1 MYTQND
7 WRFYQ
12 EYELYHHGI
21 KGQKWGVSNGPP
33 YPLGSAIST
42 GKRLIGKAAGAIKRH
57 KEKRIQAEA
66 ARLKARQEKKAQQDE
81 ETKQKT
87 IKSGN
92 ADEVSKI
99 ASNLSIQ
106 ELNEAMTRVDL
117 QRRLD
122 MAKNQG
128 PSKADEALRKIKKT
142 TEWAQTGIN
151 AWNTFAQVYN
161 SLSEDQIPVINGQ
174 WASQQA
180 DKRRRMAEEEQRF
193 ADQQRA
199 AAREQAIRTWS
210 DEDIAKN
217 QHVFSTAELKSRAER
232 KQALGAITGEGKKN
246 DKTNSDNTVNTKE
259 STANN
264 KKQESVNNYESS
276 KPKSE
281 PKTEAP
287 KPEPSYRE
295 KLSSW
300 AAETKPGQTG
310 WLDSAEKA
318 VRDESA
324 RAAYL
329 DSISQYNK
337 AVTRQTISA
346 MAREKDMKE
355 RADAFDNLAAAW
367 ARNDDKLRHGM
378 IYFEIFHDA
387 FDLDA
392 ILIG

>member
-81 ETKQKT
+81 EIKQKT

-99 ASNLSIQ
+99 ASTLSMQ
-106 ELNEAMTRVDL
+106 ELNEAVHRVDL
-117 QRRLD
+117 QKRLNS
-122 MAKNQG
+122 AQQQE
-128 PSKADEALRKIKKT
+128 PSKMEKAMKNVKNI
-142 TEWAQTGIN
+142 TEWTKTGIS
-151 AWNTFAQVYN
+151 AWNTFATVYN
-161 SLSEDQIPVINGQ
+161 SLSEDQIPILNGQ
-174 WASQQA
+174 WAQQQA
-180 DKRRRMAEEEQRF
+180 DRRKKQAEEEEQLVEKTLK
-193 ADQQRA
+193 AN
-199 AAREQAIRTWS
+199 REQALRTWS
-210 DEDIAKN
+210 DEDVAKN
-217 QHVFSTAELKSRAER
+217 ADKFSTEELQSRAKRNAALKSIR
-232 KQALGAITGEGKKN
+232 GEIGVPSN
-246 DKTNSDNTVNTKE
+246 DKKE
-259 STANN
+259 ASIDDF
-264 KKQESVNNYESS
+264 EIS
-276 KPKSE
+276 KSKVETPKAE
-281 PKTEAP
+281 TPKTTP
-287 KPEPSYRE
+287 KPEPTYQE
-295 KLSSW
+295 KLSAW

-318 VRDESA
+318 ARDESA

-329 DSISQYNK
+329 DSVSQYNK

-378 IYFEIFHDA
+378 MYFEVFHDA

-392 ILIG
+392 IIIG